1 MAQVHLSNCHN
12 HSLLYTRVV
21 KSIILTVALGA
32 SAMILFSACKGDPA
46 HVEPAATTGQIASNP
61 PVAGASA
68 RNENEIL
75 KGRWQ
80 RGDGDYLI
88 EIRDVDAGGKMDAG
102 YFNPSPIKVSQARA
116 YAEGGAQKIF
126 VELRDVNYPGCTYK
140 LTYDAKK
147 DQLLGQ
153 YYQASMQ
160 ETYEVAFARVK

>member
-1 MAQVHLSNCHN
+1 MTRFLRLCRK
-12 HSLLYTRVV
+12 HSRLYTRVV
-21 KSIILTVALGA
+21 KSTILTVALGA
-32 SAMILFSACKGDPA
+32 SAAILSSACNRDPA
-46 HVEPAATTGQIASNP
+46 HVEPVATAGQLASNP
-61 PVAGASA
+61 PAAGASA
-68 RNENEIL
+68 RNEFETF

-88 EIRDVDAGGKMDAG
+88 EIREVDAGGKMDAG

-116 YAEGGAQKIF
+116 YAEGSAQKIF

>member
-1 MAQVHLSNCHN
+1 MTRFLRLCHK
-12 HSLLYTRVV
+12 HSRLYTRVV
-21 KSIILTVALGA
+21 KSTILTIALGA
-32 SAMILFSACKGDPA
+32 SAAILFSACNRDSA
-46 HVEPAATTGQIASNP
+46 HVEPVATAGQLASNP
-61 PVAGASA
+61 PAAGASA
-68 RNENEIL
+68 RNEFEIF

-88 EIRDVDAGGKMDAG
+88 EIREVDAGGKMDAG

-116 YAEGGAQKIF
+116 YAEGSAQKIF

>member
-1 MAQVHLSNCHN
+1 MSNCHK
-12 HSLLYTRVV
+12 HSRLYTRVV
-21 KSIILTVALGA
+21 KSTILTVALGA
-32 SAMILFSACKGDPA
+32 SALILFSACNRDPA
-46 HVEPAATTGQIASNP
+46 HVEPAATVSQIASNS
-61 PVAGASA
+61 PVAGALA
-68 RNENEIL
+68 RNEYEIF

-88 EIRDVDAGGKMDAG
+88 EIRDVDAGGMMEAG